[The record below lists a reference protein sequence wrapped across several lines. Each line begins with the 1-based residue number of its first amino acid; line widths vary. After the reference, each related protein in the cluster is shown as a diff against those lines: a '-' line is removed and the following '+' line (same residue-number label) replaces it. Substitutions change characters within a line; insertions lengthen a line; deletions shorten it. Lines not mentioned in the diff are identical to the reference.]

1 MYELTEIMHQK
12 DDKAYAELLNRLHEG
27 KQTEHDLAQLRKRF
41 IDPKDQ
47 NYPRNAP
54 QKFFLQ
60 VIKNQ

>member
-12 DDKAYAELLNRLHEG
+12 DDKAYAELLNRLREG

-54 QKFFLQ
+54 QKGFLHFFF
-60 VIKNQ
+60 